1 MLTKQLSALLSMD
14 QATGITLQLRAAGF
28 SKGKPWVSRLTNSV
42 CCLYVEGT
50 L

>member
-14 QATGITLQLRAAGF
+14 QATGITLQLRAAALF

-42 CCLYVEGT
+42 CLYVEGT